1 MSSPLTDC
9 IRGQRQLRRL
19 VVTLIGINMLLG
31 VVLSARADIAMQP
44 MIAHVSVHR
53 GTRQTFDIAV
63 ANSGDTDFRCHVG
76 SVDITQN
83 EMGVPVSTAE
93 KAERGC
99 AEWLT
104 FKPSEFV
111 LTAGT
116 NTVIKCTIRAP
127 FHASGAYYAFASVLF
142 EATRAAPPGAG
153 VINRLLNSV
162 VMAVVT
168 GTERLQA
175 RFRVESVGLEAAM
188 GKPWQA
194 AIQVSNTGNLH
205 ARVHARCTL
214 ATARGSRIEEG
225 KPEIEKGYILAGCTR
240 TFRVVGKRTVPDGSY
255 MVRTIIE
262 VEGSHR
268 PIIRTAFFTLSR
280 GEIVP
285 EQKEPT
291 LTESDWFMLQPDSV
305 YFELP
310 PRGRRSQALQVMN
323 LTNESLK
330 LEPRLLA
337 WSRDEQG
344 NVIFPD
350 QPDHGRFLPDAL
362 TVRPA
367 TITVRP
373 GSRQNLTLT
382 FVMPEEAEGEYYVA
396 LALAPPGQELPD
408 DPDLLAQRTAL
419 VTAQAPKT
427 VQREAVI
434 ASLDVKQSQAGGYD
448 LQVVVENTGN
458 CRCAADG
465 QIEIVQGAE
474 TIARLSFGSAET
486 LLLPAGQ
493 RKFTINWPRVLE
505 PGGYRAIATVRYAE
519 GEQAKKDFA
528 FSVEEGTAVSP
539 GEITEE
545 STAQ

>member
-1 MSSPLTDC
+1 
-9 IRGQRQLRRL
+9 LRSL
-19 VVTLIGINMLLG
+19 IVTLIGISMLLG
-31 VVLSARADIAMQP
+31 AVLSARADVAIQP
-44 MIAHVSVHR
+44 MIAHVTVHR
-53 GTRQTFDIAV
+53 GMRQTFDIAV
-63 ANSGDTDFRCHVG
+63 ANSGETDFRCHLG
-76 SVDITQN
+76 SVDITQD
-83 EMGVPVSTAE
+83 EMGMPVATAE
-93 KAERGC
+93 KPARGC
-99 AEWLT
+99 ADWLT

-111 LTAGT
+111 LAAHT

-142 EATRAAPPGAG
+142 EPTHTPPPGAG
-153 VINRLLNSV
+153 VVNRLLNSV

-175 RFRVESVGLEAAM
+175 RFRVESVGLEAAV
-188 GKPWQA
+188 GEPWQA
-194 AIQVSNTGNLH
+194 AIRVSNTGNLH
-205 ARVHARCTL
+205 ARVHVRCAL

-225 KPEIEKGYILAGCTR
+225 KPQIEKGYILAGCSR
-240 TFRVVGKRTVPDGSY
+240 TFRVAGKRTLPDGSY
-255 MVRTIIE
+255 MVRAIIE

-268 PIIRTAFFTLSR
+268 PIIRTAFFTLSH

-285 EQKEPT
+285 EQKEPA

-305 YFELP
+305 HFELP

-323 LTNESLK
+323 LTNEALQ

-350 QPDHGRFLPDAL
+350 QPDHGRFLPEAL

-373 GSRQNLTLT
+373 GSRQNLMLT
-382 FVMPEEAEGEYYVA
+382 FAMPEEAEGEYYVA

-408 DPDLLAQRTAL
+408 DPYLLAQRTAL
-419 VTAQAPKT
+419 VTAQAAKT

-434 ASLDVKQSQAGGYD
+434 SSLDVKQSQAGGYD
-448 LQVVVENTGN
+448 LQVVVGNTGN
-458 CRCAADG
+458 CRCTADG
-465 QIEIVQGAE
+465 QIEIVHGAE
-474 TIARLSFGSAET
+474 TIERLSFGSAET
-486 LLLPAGQ
+486 FLLPAGE

-519 GEQAKKDFA
+519 GEQAKKDLA
-528 FSVEEGTAVSP
+528 FSVEEGATGSP
-539 GEITEE
+539 GEITHEN
-545 STAQ
+545 TAQ